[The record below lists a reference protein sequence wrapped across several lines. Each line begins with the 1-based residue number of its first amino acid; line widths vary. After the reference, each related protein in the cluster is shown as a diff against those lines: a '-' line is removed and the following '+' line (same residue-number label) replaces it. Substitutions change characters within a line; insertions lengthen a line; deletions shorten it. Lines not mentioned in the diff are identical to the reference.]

1 MASRTLILDKLQI
14 EQKIN
19 RLAYQVYEDNAD
31 EKEIIVAGILKSG
44 YIVAEKIAEV
54 LKKISPLKISLIEL
68 SISKHSQ
75 VNEEVQMKLSHEQ
88 LHGKV
93 VIVVDDVLNSGKTL
107 MYALKPFLNADIK
120 KLRTVVLVD
129 RNHKRYPLAADF
141 VGYPMATT
149 LQEHVTVVLEKNE
162 EAVYLS

>member
-1 MASRTLILDKLQI
+1 MPEKTLVLNKLQI
-14 EQKIN
+14 EQRIN
-19 RLAYQVYEDNAD
+19 KLAYQVYEDNFE
-31 EKEIIVAGILKSG
+31 EKEIIIAGIMNSG
-44 YIVAEKIAEV
+44 YVLAERIAET
-54 LKKISPLKISLIEL
+54 LKKISPLKVQLAKLTIN
-68 SISKHSQ
+68 KHSQ
-75 VNEEVQMKLSHEQ
+75 VEEEAQTSLKKEDMHN
-88 LHGKV
+88 KV

-149 LQEHVTVVLEKNE
+149 LQEHISVVLDKDE

>member
-1 MASRTLILDKLQI
+1 MATHTLILDKNQI

-19 RLAYQVYEDNAD
+19 RLAYQLYEDNAE
-31 EKEIIVAGILKSG
+31 EKEIIIAGILSSG
-44 YIVAEKIAEV
+44 YIVAEKIANTLE
-54 LKKISPLKISLIEL
+54 KISPLKVHLAEL
-68 SISKHSQ
+68 SINKHSQ
-75 VNEEVQMKLSHEQ
+75 VEEEVKTSLSKEQ
-88 LHGKV
+88 LHDKV

-129 RNHKRYPLAADF
+129 RNHKRYPLSADF

-149 LQEHVTVVLEKNE
+149 LQEHISVVLEKNE

>member
-1 MASRTLILDKLQI
+1 MASRTLILDKHQI

-31 EKEIIVAGILKSG
+31 EKEIIVAGILSSG
-44 YIVAEKIAEV
+44 FIVAEKIAEV

-68 SISKHSQ
+68 SINKHSQ
-75 VNEEVQMKLSHEQ
+75 VDEEVQMKLSQEQ
-88 LHGKV
+88 LHNKV

-149 LQEHVTVVLEKNE
+149 LQEHVSVVLEKNE

>member
-1 MASRTLILDKLQI
+1 MAQRTVILDKHQI

-19 RLAYQVYEDNAD
+19 RLAYQLYEDNAE
-31 EKEIIVAGILKSG
+31 EKEIIIAGILSSG
-44 YIVAEKIAEV
+44 YIVAEKIANT
-54 LKKISPLKISLIEL
+54 LKKISPLKINLVEL
-68 SISKHSQ
+68 SVNKHSQ
-75 VNEEVQMKLSHEQ
+75 ADEEVKTGLSKEQ

-93 VIVVDDVLNSGKTL
+93 IIVVDDVLNSGKTL

-129 RNHKRYPLAADF
+129 RNHKRYPLSADF

-149 LQEHVTVVLEKNE
+149 LQEHVSVVLEKNE

>member
-1 MASRTLILDKLQI
+1 MPSRTLILDKLQI
-14 EQKIN
+14 EQRIN
-19 RLAYQVYEDNAD
+19 RLAYQVYEDNFE
-31 EKEIIVAGILKSG
+31 EKEIIIAGILSSG

-54 LKKISPLKISLIEL
+54 LKKISQLKVQLIKL
-68 SISKHSQ
+68 SINKHSQ
-75 VNEEVQMKLSHEQ
+75 VEEEVKTTFTKEQ
-88 LHGKV
+88 LNDKV

-149 LQEHVTVVLEKNE
+149 LQEHVSVVLEKNE